1 MFFFTLI
8 VTLAASL
15 PHQSLVAAAG
25 CWRGTPCTGPS
36 AASFPGPWDQYNY
49 SPTSRTVNPVRIL
62 SSSNA
67 PLSDFPGPSTLSGN
81 GSLLVFD
88 FGKEVAGI
96 VTITYAA
103 KGQGTLGLAFTEAK
117 NWTGEYSDGTN
128 GFYDFVSEG
137 AIYGNVTSTAEANYT
152 MPVDKLRGGFRY
164 LSVFSVADFSDGAA
178 DKGQIELDIHDVSL
192 ELSYQPSWTNLRA
205 YQGYFSSSD
214 DLLNKIWY
222 AGAYTLQTNA
232 IPPNTGRRQVNP
244 GWENDENLNL
254 NTNGGTIYVDGS
266 KRDRTVWAGDLTV
279 ALPSILISTGD
290 LDGLKNTIQVL
301 LNDQQS
307 TGELPFAGPGL
318 NIFGSDTY
326 HMATLIGTYDYFLF
340 TNDKD
345 FLSGNWDR
353 YKAGMK
359 FITDKIDGSG
369 LLNVTGTN
377 DWGRRANQ
385 GAHNTEANMFLYQA
399 LTAGSALANWTGDA
413 ASASAWSS
421 LAATLKTAVNKLN
434 WDASVGAFKNSDTDA
449 SVHPEDGNSLALLFG
464 VADSSK
470 VQSISKQL
478 TSNWGPIGAICPE
491 LPNNIV
497 PYIEGFEIKGHLV
510 ARQATRALDL
520 IRRSWGWYL
529 NNPYGTESTIIEGY
543 LADGTF
549 GYRAD
554 DGYNNDYAYTSHAH
568 GWSTGPTDALT
579 SYIVGYTLTAPGG
592 SEWQIAPQFADL
604 THAEGGFTTPLGKFA
619 ANWHTFDGGY
629 NISWGAPG
637 GTAGK
642 LVLPGANGVAPT
654 VVKDGQSMAK
664 EAGEYDAAA
673 QTLTIPFQADGQAH
687 TVKVTY

>member
-1 MFFFTLI
+1 MFLFTLI
-8 VTLAASL
+8 VTLAATL
-15 PHQSLVAAAG
+15 PRQSLVAAAG
-25 CWRGTPCTGPS
+25 CWRDTPCTGPS
-36 AASFPGPWDQYNY
+36 TASFPGPWDQYNY

-67 PLSDFPGPSTLSGN
+67 LLSDFPGPSTLSGN

-88 FGKEVAGI
+88 FGQEVGGV

-117 NWTGEYSDGTN
+117 NWTGEYSDGSN

-137 AIYGNVTSTAEANYT
+137 ALYGNVTSTAEANYT

-164 LSVFSVADFSDGAA
+164 LSVFSVADFSDGAEN
-178 DKGQIELDIHDVSL
+178 KGQIEVDIHDVSL

-232 IPPNTGRRQVNP
+232 IPPNTGRNQVNP
-244 GWENDENLNL
+244 GWENNEELNL
-254 NTNGGTIYVDGS
+254 DTNGGTIFVDGS

-279 ALPSILISTGD
+279 ALPSILISTGE

-340 TNDKD
+340 TNDTD

-359 FITDKIDGSG
+359 FITNKIDGSG

-377 DWGRRANQ
+377 DWGRSAAQ
-385 GAHNTEANMFLYQA
+385 GGHNTEANMFLYQA

-470 VQSISKQL
+470 TQSISAQL

-529 NNPYGTESTIIEGY
+529 ANPYG
-543 LADGTF
+543 
-549 GYRAD
+549 
-554 DGYNNDYAYTSHAH
+554 
-568 GWSTGPTDALT
+568 
-579 SYIVGYTLTAPGG
+579 
-592 SEWQIAPQFADL
+592 
-604 THAEGGFTTPLGKFA
+604 
-619 ANWHTFDGGY
+619 
-629 NISWGAPG
+629 
-637 GTAGK
+637 
-642 LVLPGANGVAPT
+642 
-654 VVKDGQSMAK
+654 
-664 EAGEYDAAA
+664 
-673 QTLTIPFQADGQAH
+673 
-687 TVKVTY
+687 